1 MNKIMFNDRY
11 GLTEAVLEGWK
22 TMTRRIIGEIPPIK
36 INGALKPVETMYI
49 EAGKLVLCCGDTLLY
64 APNYLQPKYKVGD
77 FVAVAENYKTLYQ
90 KGKLPV
96 HNCADLES
104 FTEMIA
110 WSNKMYVR
118 SDLMP
123 ARIQITGLRAER
135 IQDISNEDCMREGVR
150 KLESE
155 NCPTMFTFY
164 GWSFKNKVNRCTD
177 SPKEAFGALF
187 KKLSGKKA
195 WDDNP
200 WVFVY
205 EFELV
210 KEVIKK
216 IESL

>member
-104 FTEMIA
+104 FMEMIA

-135 IQDISNEDCMREGVR
+135 IQDISNEDCLLEGIR
-150 KLESE
+150 TLKTDGLP
-155 NCPTMFTFY
+155 NNYTFDNWTFNN
-164 GWSFKNKVNRCTD
+164 GVFRCAG
-177 SPKEAFGALF
+177 SPREAFIALF
-187 KKLSGKKA
+187 AKISGRKA
-195 WDDNP
+195 WEDNL
-200 WVFVY
+200 WTYAYNFR
-205 EFELV
+205 LAA
-210 KEVIKK
+210 
-216 IESL
+216 